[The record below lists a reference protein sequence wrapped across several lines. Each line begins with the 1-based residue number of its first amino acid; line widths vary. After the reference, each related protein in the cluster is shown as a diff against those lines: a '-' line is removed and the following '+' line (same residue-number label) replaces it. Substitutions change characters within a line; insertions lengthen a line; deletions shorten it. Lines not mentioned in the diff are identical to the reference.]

1 MHGRLADLSGNR
13 REDLRLLQ
21 VILRDDEI
29 RLRLGDGRL
38 RTLFGGLGLL
48 GSRLRVVALLL
59 GDAALVRLLHALP
72 IALRT
77 PRFGRRRLQI
87 GLRRLQV
94 GALLVGDR
102 LIAFVVK
109 DIEELSRLH
118 EIAFLELDLLDV
130 TVDLRQKI
138 DLLHRLGVCD
148 VALGQVVGTHLD
160 LTDRHGLRHPRHHR
174 GHVRTFRSRLMLLQ
188 KTMPDPAAG
197 HTHRRQHDARNHRTD
212 CRLAFSIFICHCVYL
227 VL

>member
-109 DIEELSRLH
+109 DIEELSLLH

-174 GHVRTFRSRLMLLQ
+174 GHARTALRGPLRQNSAG
-188 KTMPDPAAG
+188 DPAAG